1 MFQPIDAA
9 GQITQFFDKAT
20 EYGQIKAT
28 FEKMVAEGRTEEAEK
43 FANQYAKQTVLADI
57 ADDFKQ
63 TMSEFTELERFVKA
77 DREMTSQE
85 KREKLDELRQ
95 AKIEFAKAFHA
106 ASRQ

>member
-1 MFQPIDAA
+1 MI
-9 GQITQFFDKAT
+9 
-20 EYGQIKAT
+20 
-28 FEKMVAEGRTEEAEK
+28 AEGRTEEAEK
-43 FANQYAKQTVLADI
+43 FANDYAKQTTLSDI

-63 TMSEFTELERFVKA
+63 TMSEFTDLERTVKA
-77 DREMTSQE
+77 ARDMSPQE